1 MYKHIRANERG
12 STLLPWLRSYHSFSF
27 NQYYDP
33 ARMGFG
39 PLRVVNQDWV
49 APGGGFSSHSHRDAL
64 IISLVTHG
72 EMVHRDNAGH
82 ERLLGTGDYQYMSA
96 GSGIRHSEFNASDTE
111 PMEFVQ
117 IWVKPRHKN
126 TAPAY
131 QVRHFDD
138 AATLQPIAAGEVD
151 VDTKVFLLDQDI
163 RIWQLQLNAG
173 EHIQQNLPDQWQRRV
188 QLVRGEITLENTR
201 LQPGDALEFGPS
213 LYPSQVTTYGANSNS
228 LALIF
233 DIPANNQ
240 PRTSHEPT

>member
-27 NQYYDP
+27 NRYYDP

-72 EMVHRDNAGH
+72 EMVHRDTAGH
-82 ERLLGTGDYQYMSA
+82 EQRLRSGDYQYMSA

-117 IWVKPRHKN
+117 IWVTPRHKN
-126 TAPAY
+126 TAPVY

-138 AATLQPIAAGEVD
+138 AAMLQPIAAGEADVG
-151 VDTKVFLLDQDI
+151 VDTGVFLLDQDI

-188 QLVRGEITLENTR
+188 QLVKGEITLENTR
-201 LQPGDALEFGPS
+201 LQPGDALEFGPD
-213 LYPSQVTTYGANSNS
+213 LYPNQVTTYRANSNS

-240 PRTSHEPT
+240 PRTTP

>member
-64 IISLVTHG
+64 IISLVTQG

-96 GSGIRHSEFNASDTE
+96 GSGIHHSEFNASDTE

-117 IWVKPRHKN
+117 IWVTPRHKN

-131 QVRHFDD
+131 Q
-138 AATLQPIAAGEVD
+138 

-163 RIWQLQLNAG
+163 RIWQLRLEAG
-173 EHIQQNLPDQWQRRV
+173 HSLRQNLPDRWQRRV
-188 QLVRGEITLENTR
+188 QLVKGEITLENIL
-201 LQPGDALEFGPS
+201 LQPGDALEFGPD
-213 LYPSQVTTYGANSNS
+213 LYPNQVTTYRANSNS

-233 DIPANNQ
+233 DIPAHHQ
-240 PRTSHEPT
+240 QRTTP